1 LATLALLW
9 PSFQARFIRTAPDWS
24 AVRVTHMR
32 ALSLKNVRFT
42 RQGYSGPSLNGVDL
56 AIETGEFVAVLGR
69 NGSGKSTLAMMMNGL
84 VPHAL
89 KGVLE
94 GTVEVFG
101 HNTVE
106 HSVAQL
112 STLVGMVFQEP
123 ETQLFCM
130 SAEEE
135 VAFGP
140 ENLAVPHEEL
150 ASRVSWA
157 LETVGLTGYNLRAPS
172 TLSGGEMQRLAI
184 AAAISMRPRMIVLD
198 EPAYALDPVGRLRLY
213 ALLRVLRDRY
223 GMTIVVAERD
233 AEDVAQYCDRMV
245 ILSQGRVVRDA
256 TPSELFAEEG
266 VFASNGLA
274 EPQLARLSALLRR
287 DLPGA
292 NLQFTSVDEATHSL
306 SNLHAGRS
314 AGGDAK

>member
-1 LATLALLW
+1 
-9 PSFQARFIRTAPDWS
+9 
-24 AVRVTHMR
+24 MR
-32 ALSLKNVRFT
+32 ALSLRNVRFT
-42 RQGYSGPSLNGVDL
+42 RQGYRGPSLNGVDL
-56 AIETGEFVAVLGR
+56 AIEAGEFVAVLGR
-69 NGSGKSTLAMMMNGL
+69 NGSGKSTLAMLMNGL
-84 VPHAL
+84 VPHAV

-94 GTVEVFG
+94 GAVEVFG

-140 ENLAVPHEEL
+140 ENLAVPREEL

-157 LETVGLTGYNLRAPS
+157 LDTVGLRGYNLRAPS

-198 EPAYALDPVGRLRLY
+198 EPAYALDPAGRLRLY
-213 ALLRVLRDRY
+213 ELLRLLRDRH
-223 GMTIVVAERD
+223 GMTVVVAERD

-245 ILSQGRVVRDA
+245 ILSKGRIVRDA
-256 TPSELFAEEG
+256 APFEMFADAE
-266 VFASNGLA
+266 VFSSNGLA
-274 EPQLARLSALLRR
+274 QPQLSRLSSLVRR
-287 DLPGA
+287 DLPDA
-292 NLQFTSVDEATHSL
+292 NLQFTSVDEAEGALTGLL
-306 SNLHAGRS
+306 SKKS
-314 AGGDAK
+314 YGGEVG

>member
-1 LATLALLW
+1 M
-9 PSFQARFIRTAPDWS
+9 Q
-24 AVRVTHMR
+24 

-42 RQGYSGPSLNGVDL
+42 RQGYGRPSLDGVDL
-56 AIETGEFVAVLGR
+56 EIDAGEFVAVLGR
-69 NGSGKSTLAMMMNGL
+69 NGSGKSTLAMLMNGL
-84 VPHAL
+84 VPHAV

-94 GTVEVFG
+94 GTVKVFG
-101 HNTVE
+101 HSTVE

-140 ENLAVPHEEL
+140 ENLAVPREEL
-150 ASRVSWA
+150 AGRVSWA
-157 LETVGLTGYNLRAPS
+157 LDTVGLKGYNLRSPA

-184 AAAISMRPRMIVLD
+184 SAAISMHPRMIVLD
-198 EPAYALDPVGRLRLY
+198 EPAYALDPAGRQRLY
-213 ALLRVLRDRY
+213 ALLRILRDRH

-245 ILSQGRVVRDA
+245 ILSKGRVARDA
-256 TPSELFAEEG
+256 PPSDIFAEEG

-274 EPQLARLSALLRR
+274 EPQLSRLLSLVRR
-287 DLPGA
+287 DAPGA
-292 NLQFTSVDEATHSL
+292 HMRFTSVDEAEGALAGLL
-306 SNLHAGRS
+306 SDKR
-314 AGGDAK
+314 AGGDAR